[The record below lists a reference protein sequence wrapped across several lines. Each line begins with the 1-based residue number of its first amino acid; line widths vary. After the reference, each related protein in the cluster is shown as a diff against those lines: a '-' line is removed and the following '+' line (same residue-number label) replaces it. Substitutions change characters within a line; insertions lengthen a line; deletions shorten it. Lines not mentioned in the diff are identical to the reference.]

1 MAYLPGYNLGCM
13 DKSAEFVERMV
24 IKLCATWMFLI
35 WFTFPLQLSIKGFN

>member
-24 IKLCATWMFLI
+24 IKLCAWNLNVSDLVYI
-35 WFTFPLQLSIKGFN
+35 SITVINKGF